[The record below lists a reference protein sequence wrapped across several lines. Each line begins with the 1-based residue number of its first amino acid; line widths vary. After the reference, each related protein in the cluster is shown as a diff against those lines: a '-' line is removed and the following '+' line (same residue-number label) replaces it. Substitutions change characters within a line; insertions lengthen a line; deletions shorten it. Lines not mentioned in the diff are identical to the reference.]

1 VGGWDEIRC
10 GWDEIRCGWDEI
22 RCGSRLAHGG
32 LHGALYG
39 GDFSKKV
46 GDLGILFARF
56 LLDFR
61 WF

>member
-1 VGGWDEIRC
+1 MAHSMVGILVKR
-10 GWDEIRCGWDEI
+10 
-22 RCGSRLAHGG
+22 
-32 LHGALYG
+32 
-39 GDFSKKV
+39 V